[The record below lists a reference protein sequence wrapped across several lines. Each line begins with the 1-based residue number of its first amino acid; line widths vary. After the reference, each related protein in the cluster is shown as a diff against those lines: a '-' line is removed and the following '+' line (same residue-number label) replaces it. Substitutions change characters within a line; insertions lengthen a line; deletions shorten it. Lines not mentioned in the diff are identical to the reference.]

1 MNHITRRIAW
11 LGWLFAG
18 LLLVQTAVTG
28 LAAPSSISP
37 LEGRLLQQSG
47 GAFYVYHAGVKF
59 PVQLADMGDQ
69 VLGAIPTA
77 TSSQWDTLFGGD
89 TLVKPVPS
97 GGAGP
102 AGHLEPALPGEPAP
116 FPAYS

>member
-11 LGWLFAG
+11 LGWLFAA
-18 LLLVQTAVTG
+18 LLLVQTALTG

-37 LEGRLLQQSG
+37 LEGGLLQQSS

-69 VLGAIPTA
+69 VLGAIPRA
-77 TSSQWDTLFGGD
+77 TSSQWDTLFGGSPPKPERFSRRHG
-89 TLVKPVPS
+89 LVECS
-97 GGAGP
+97 LAI
-102 AGHLEPALPGEPAP
+102 LDL
-116 FPAYS
+116 

>member
-18 LLLVQTAVTG
+18 LLLVQTAATG

-37 LEGRLLQQSG
+37 LEGRLLQQSS

-89 TLVKPVPS
+89 ALVKPVPS
-97 GGAGP
+97 GVGP
-102 AGHLEPALPGEPAP
+102 AGHLESALPGEPAP